1 LTDYAIAAAVIFAI
15 NLLPAFGPPT
25 WSILIVLTLNFD
37 LSMAIIVPLGAVA
50 AASGR
55 FTLACGARAVRDRV
69 SVNRRTNL
77 DAARSL
83 LTGNRRR
90 TLGGLGL
97 FAISPLPSAQ
107 LFVAAGLLAV
117 PLVGLTLAF
126 FCGRLISYSLYV
138 GAASAAER
146 SLGGVVGES
155 LTSPVGVALQILML
169 GMLVA
174 LWRVDWT
181 RFQRDV
187 QAAPPFSLRR

>member
-1 LTDYAIAAAVIFAI
+1 MTEYLIAAAVIFAV

-25 WSILIVLTLNFD
+25 WSILVLLTLNFD
-37 LSMAIIVPLGAVA
+37 LAMAILVPLGAVA
-50 AASGR
+50 AATGR
-55 FTLACGARAVRDRV
+55 FTLACGARRLRGRASEQRL
-69 SVNRRTNL
+69 TNL
-77 DAARSL
+77 DAAREL

-90 TLGGLGL
+90 AVTGLGL

-117 PLVGLTLAF
+117 PLLGLTIAF
-126 FCGRLISYSLYV
+126 FVGRLVSYTLYV
-138 GAASAAER
+138 GAASAAEET
-146 SLGGVVGES
+146 LGSVVSET

-181 RFQRDV
+181 RFQRGRSGGSSV
-187 QAAPPFSLRR
+187 PTT